1 MKYQHNIIIAL
12 LFMGFAQ
19 IGHAQ
24 TDTTM
29 NKEVEVIKAYQP
41 VINAAVKISDNPKII
56 DTVNYSPTFDYKI
69 FSTTI
74 PSEKSINPLPV
85 VKLGNPPT
93 TKSNTGFAKIGAG
106 NAFTPYA
113 EVFINSAVSKK
124 TDFGLQLMHFSTS
137 PNIKLSNLQKVK
149 APYSEDLA
157 AIFMKN
163 NFRKAVLS
171 WDVEYKRNGYRYYGF
186 PGTDSLLYFANIDST
201 FPPKQALNT
210 AAANF
215 NLKNTNA
222 TAKLKYDLDFG
233 YDFLWTATGQKEH
246 AGKYSGDFDFNN
258 RKINLISG
266 SKIEYFFTDSVF
278 NQYDFTKSNHQFVH
292 VAVSPQYVFAKK
304 KLVLKAGLNLGTIID
319 NDTSAIYHI
328 SPKIDFE
335 YHPIDGILTLFAG
348 TDGGFEP
355 NNMGQALVVN
365 PYINY
370 SNLIRP
376 SELAISIFGGLKGTI
391 AHNFAYVF
399 DVDYAIRKNDAFYS
413 LTRSDY
419 TTKSIVNNLF
429 VAEYGDVNRLR
440 LGGNLRYS
448 STKVTVAL
456 AGNYYR
462 HNSKNIA
469 IFTHQPSFDVR
480 LNSSVQLTKK
490 IKTTLD
496 ATVIGPRD
504 VKLLIADYTYLPA
517 GVVGDPLSKFTQ
529 EQLKT
534 IIDINLGV
542 EYSYSKKL
550 NFFAKANNLLNQN
563 YQQWQGYN
571 QPGLLIMLGASY
583 TF

>member
-1 MKYQHNIIIAL
+1 MKHQHNIIIAVL
-12 LFMGFAQ
+12 LAGCAQ
-19 IGHAQ
+19 IGYAQ

-41 VINAAVKISDNPKII
+41 TINAAIKISDNPKII

-69 FSTTI
+69 YSTTI
-74 PSEKSINPLPV
+74 PGDKSINPLPV

-157 AIFMKN
+157 SIFMKN
-163 NFRKAVLS
+163 NFRKSVLS
-171 WDVEYKRNGYRYYGF
+171 WDINYKRNGYRYYGF
-186 PGTDSLLYFANIDST
+186 PGTDSLIYLANIDST

-215 NLKNTNA
+215 NLKNTSA

-233 YDFLWTATGQKEH
+233 YDFLWTATGQNEH
-246 AGKYSGDFDFNN
+246 AGKYSGNFDFNN

-266 SKIEYFFTDSVF
+266 SKLEYYFTDSIV

-292 VAVSPQYVFAKK
+292 MAISPQYVLKKK
-304 KLVLKAGLNLGTIID
+304 KLVVKAGLNLGAIID

-328 SPKIDFE
+328 SPKIDVE

-355 NNMGQALVVN
+355 NNMGHALSNN

-376 SELAISIFGGLKGTI
+376 SETAISLFGGLKGTI
-391 AHNFAYVF
+391 ARNFAYVF
-399 DVDYAIRKNDAFYS
+399 DVEYALRKNEAFYS
-413 LTRSDY
+413 LKRSDY
-419 TTKSIVNNLF
+419 ITRSLVDNLF
-429 VAEYGDVNRLR
+429 IAEYGDVDVLR
-440 LGGNLRYS
+440 LGGKMRYS
-448 STKVTVAL
+448 SNKAMVAL
-456 AGNYYR
+456 AGNYYH
-462 HNSKNIA
+462 HNSKNMA
-469 IFTHQPSFDVR
+469 IFTHQPDFDVR

-490 IKTTLD
+490 IRTTLD

-504 VKLLIADYTYLPA
+504 AKLIIDDYTNIPA
-517 GVVGDPLSKFTQ
+517 GTVGDPLPKFTQ
-529 EQLKT
+529 EQLQT
-534 IIDINLGV
+534 IIDINLGL

-550 NFFAKANNLLNQN
+550 NLFAKVNNLLNQN
-563 YQQWQGYN
+563 YQQWYGYN
-571 QPGLLIMLGASY
+571 QPGLLIMVGASY
-583 TF
+583 IF